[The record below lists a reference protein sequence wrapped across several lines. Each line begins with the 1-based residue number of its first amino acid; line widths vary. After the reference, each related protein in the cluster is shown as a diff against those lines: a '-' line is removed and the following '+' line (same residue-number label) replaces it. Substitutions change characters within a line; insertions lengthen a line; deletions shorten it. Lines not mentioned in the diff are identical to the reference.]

1 MVEFK
6 RKKGESF
13 ENFLRRFNKKLQQTG
28 KLYEVRHRKYR
39 QPEKTKREQKQYA
52 LTSMK
57 VRSEKEFLRKI
68 GKLKDEPKRKW

>member
-13 ENFLRRFNKKLQQTG
+13 ESFLRKFNKSLIQSRKLNQ
-28 KLYEVRHRKYR
+28 VRRKQYLL
-39 QPEKTKREQKQYA
+39 PKKNKNKQKEYA

-57 VRSEKEFLRKI
+57 MRASREYLRKI
-68 GKLKDEPKRKW
+68 GKLKDEPRRQW